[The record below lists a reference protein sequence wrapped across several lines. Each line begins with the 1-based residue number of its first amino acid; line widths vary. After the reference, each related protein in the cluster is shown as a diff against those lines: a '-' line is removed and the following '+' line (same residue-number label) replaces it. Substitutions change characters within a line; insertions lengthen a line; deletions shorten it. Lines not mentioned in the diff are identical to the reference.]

1 MGANESK
8 TKSKKSKKP
17 SSETNK
23 PENVIQATKPK
34 DLTNKDYEFLSSQTG
49 FLKSDINAIFDK
61 FNLNNPDAKLDRNEF
76 VRLYQ
81 ELRPEP
87 SDILDEISEHVFRC
101 FDTDNNGSITFQ
113 EFLIAYS
120 LTSRG

>member
-1 MGANESK
+1 MGAKESK
-8 TKSKKSKKP
+8 SKSKSSKKP
-17 SSETNK
+17 TSETNK
-23 PENVIQATKPK
+23 PEDVIQAKKPK

-61 FNLNNPDAKLDRNEF
+61 FNLNNPDAKLDRKEF

-87 SDILDEISEHVFRC
+87 SDILDEISEYVFRC